1 MGRSDIEARI
11 NQELLSTFTRT
22 TRTPPEPGSD
32 SDWAYAPPEPEQQL
46 NTEGPQIRGIYSGAN
61 ANVSVA
67 GFARNKNYVL
77 TFTHVGTGHKVSFPA
92 IIDSFSDT
100 HTPVANTKVF
110 AGTPNPTIT
119 QGSTGREISFSFK
132 VLSASLEEARY
143 NTQSINMLLQMMY
156 ARLDS
161 QDGRALIDPF
171 IRISGFNLLRD
182 GGGSTSTKVFI
193 QNITY
198 SLDPDEGF
206 IMSKERPEGEL
217 HPISTTISISAT
229 ALIPDDT
236 SEDRNQPYPSD
247 YPRYR

>member
-1 MGRSDIEARI
+1 MAII
-11 NQELLSTFTRT
+11 
-22 TRTPPEPGSD
+22 TPFD
-32 SDWAYAPPEPEQQL
+32 
-46 NTEGPQIRGIYSGAN
+46 NPQIRGVYSGTD

-67 GFARNKNYVL
+67 GFARDKSYIL
-77 TFTHVGTGHKVSFPA
+77 SFKHVGTGHKVSFPA

-100 HTPVANTKVF
+100 HSPVVNTKVF

-119 QGSTGREISFSFK
+119 QGSTGREVSLSFK
-132 VLSASLEEARY
+132 VLSASLQEARY

-161 QDGRALIDPF
+161 EDGRALIDPF

-182 GGGSTSTKVFI
+182 GGGSTSTKVLV

-198 SLDPDEGF
+198 SLDPNEGF
-206 IMSKERPEGEL
+206 IMSKESPEGEL
-217 HPISTTISISAT
+217 HPISTTIAISGIAI
-229 ALIPDDT
+229 IPDDT

>member
-1 MGRSDIEARI
+1 MAII
-11 NQELLSTFTRT
+11 
-22 TRTPPEPGSD
+22 TPFD
-32 SDWAYAPPEPEQQL
+32 D
-46 NTEGPQIRGIYSGAN
+46 PQIRGVYSGTDAN
-61 ANVSVA
+61 ISVA
-67 GFARNKNYVL
+67 GFARDKSYIL
-77 TFTHVGTGHKVSFPA
+77 SFKHVGTGHKVSFPA

-100 HTPVANTKVF
+100 HSPVVNTKVF

-119 QGSTGREISFSFK
+119 QGSTGREISLSFK
-132 VLSASLEEARY
+132 VLSASLQEARY

-182 GGGSTSTKVFI
+182 GGGSISTKVFV

-206 IMSKERPEGEL
+206 IMSKESAEGEL
-217 HPISTTISISAT
+217 HPISTTISISGIAI
-229 ALIPDDT
+229 IPDET
-236 SEDRNQPYPSD
+236 SPDGNQPYPSD

>member
-1 MGRSDIEARI
+1 MAII
-11 NQELLSTFTRT
+11 
-22 TRTPPEPGSD
+22 TPFD
-32 SDWAYAPPEPEQQL
+32 D
-46 NTEGPQIRGIYSGAN
+46 PQIRGIYSGAD

-67 GFARNKNYVL
+67 GFARDKNYVL

-100 HTPVANTKVF
+100 HAPAATTKVF

-119 QGSTGREISFSFK
+119 QGSSGREISFSFK

-156 ARLDS
+156 ARLDK
-161 QDGRALIDPF
+161 QDGKSLIDPF

-193 QNITY
+193 QNMTY
-198 SLDPDEGF
+198 SLAPDEGF
-206 IMSKERPEGEL
+206 IMSKESAEGEL

-229 ALIPDDT
+229 AIIPVDR
-236 SEDRNQPYPSD
+236 SENRSQPYPSD